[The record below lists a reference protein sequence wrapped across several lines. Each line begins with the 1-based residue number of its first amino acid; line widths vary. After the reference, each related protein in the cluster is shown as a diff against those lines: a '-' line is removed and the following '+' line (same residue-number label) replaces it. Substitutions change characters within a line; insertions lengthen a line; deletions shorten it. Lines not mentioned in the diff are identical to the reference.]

1 MFSEAVGLLE
11 QVGFKAIPKL
21 SSTYQWWSWA
31 ASEFQTTGAATV
43 KLHRLSF
50 VVLVLGT
57 NKSPRSAKQRAR
69 SSNIQHWYANIFE
82 VGRASTTDTVEREN
96 SDLELNSLRYWQ
108 PVENVAKSWR
118 DVVVLASADNETLW
132 RCAPLWGELWL
143 LHSADN
149 WNG

>member
-96 SDLELNSLRYWQ
+96 SDLELSPLKKYWQ
-108 PVENVAKSWR
+108 PVENVAKSRR
-118 DVVVLASADNETLW
+118 DVVILASADDETSSGVKHHL
-132 RCAPLWGELWL
+132 
-143 LHSADN
+143 
-149 WNG
+149 